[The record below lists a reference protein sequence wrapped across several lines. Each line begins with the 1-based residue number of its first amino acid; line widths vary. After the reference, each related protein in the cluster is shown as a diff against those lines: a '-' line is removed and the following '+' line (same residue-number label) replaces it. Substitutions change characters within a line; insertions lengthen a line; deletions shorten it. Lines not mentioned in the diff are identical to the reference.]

1 MSPAGRVPTSRAPE
15 PSAGTEPG
23 AEGEG
28 RDARINDLALKI
40 ATVNGTGSA
49 SANGLLMQAIFRMGI
64 PVTGKNVF
72 PSNIQGL
79 PTWYEIRVSGEG
91 WTARSPEYDLIVA
104 MNPAT
109 YARDIDEVQTG
120 GWVLHDSSWPLA
132 RELRR
137 EDVTFLGVPLAR
149 MGSEHFHGSR
159 TRILMKNVGY
169 VGALSALLQVDRDVV
184 RSLLEERFG
193 EKKRALLDA
202 NFEAFDLGFEF
213 AREHFDCP
221 LPIRLSPMDATRD
234 SVLIDGNT
242 AAAIGCLYAGATVAS
257 WYPITPS
264 TSLVQAF
271 EAFANRY
278 RKDPDT
284 GKLRV
289 AVIQA
294 EDELAAAGMAIGA
307 GWMGARSFT
316 STSGAGISLMSEFI
330 GLAYYTEIPV
340 VLFDIQRVGPS
351 TGMPT
356 RTQQGDILMVAYAS
370 HGDTKHIALFP
381 ADPKECFELAVA
393 AFDLAERFQTPVF
406 VVSDLDIGMNDWVV
420 PRFEWDDDYR
430 PDRGKVLTAEEL
442 EAGAVFHRYEDVDG
456 DGIPWRTLPG
466 VHPRG
471 AFFTRGSG
479 HDRYARYTEDAG
491 PYTDVVDRLTRK
503 HATAAAHV
511 PAPVIARM
519 PGATMGLLTIGGC
532 DAACREAVHG
542 LAERGVP
549 LDYMRVRAFP
559 FGEEVEAFLLEHP
572 TTFIV
577 EQNRDAQLHH
587 LLLAETAVT
596 KDRLASVRRYGGLPL
611 SAVHVVE
618 DVLGLLGEGGGNGDG
633 AAASGGT
640 VGAAAGA
647 RGGNGA
653 RAEGG
658 RGSPGRSGSDGGS
671 QGRGAG
677 APRNAAGPEGG
688 DA

>member
-1 MSPAGRVPTSRAPE
+1 MSPRARSSQESKP
-15 PSAGTEPG
+15 AAG
-23 AEGEG
+23 AEAGAE
-28 RDARINDLALKI
+28 DEARAIRVNDFALKI

-49 SANGLLMQAIFRMGI
+49 SANGLLMQSIFRMGI

-109 YARDIDEVQTG
+109 YERDIADVQPG
-120 GWVLHDSSWPLA
+120 GWVLHDDSWPLA

-137 EDVTFLGVPLAR
+137 EDVHFLGIPLAR

-159 TRILMKNVGY
+159 TLILMKNVGY
-169 VGALSALLQVDRDVV
+169 VGALAALLEVDRDVV

-193 EKKRALLDA
+193 GKKKALLDA
-202 NFEAFDLGFEF
+202 NFQAFDLGFDY

-221 LPIRLSPMDATRD
+221 LPIRLSPLDETRD
-234 SVLIDGNT
+234 SILIDGNT

-271 EAFANRY
+271 ETYAKRY
-278 RKDPDT
+278 RRDDET
-284 GKLRV
+284 GKLNV

-294 EDELAAAGMAIGA
+294 EDELSAAGMAIGA

-340 VLFDIQRVGPS
+340 VFFDIQRVGPS

-356 RTQQGDILMVAYAS
+356 RTQQGDLLMVAYAS

-381 ADPKECFELAVA
+381 ADPKECFELAVT

-420 PRFEWDDDYR
+420 PRFQWDDAYR
-430 PDRGKVLTAEEL
+430 PDRGKVMTAEEL

-466 VHPRG
+466 THPRG

-491 PYTDVVDRLTRK
+491 PYMDVVDRLTRK
-503 HATAAAHV
+503 HQTARAHV
-511 PAPVIARM
+511 PPALISRT
-519 PGATMGLLTIGGC
+519 PGATMGLVTVGGC
-532 DAACREAVHG
+532 DAACREAVHR
-542 LAERGVP
+542 LAEDGIP
-549 LDYMRVRAFP
+549 LDYMRIRAFP
-559 FGEEVEAFLLEHP
+559 FGEEVEAFLWEHG
-572 TTFIV
+572 TNFVV
-577 EQNRDAQLHH
+577 EQNRDAQLEH
-587 LLLAETAVT
+587 LLIAETDVT

-611 SAVHVVE
+611 SAIHVVE
-618 DVLGLLGEGGGNGDG
+618 DVLERLGAGERNGDG
-633 AAASGGT
+633 TDAVRRESSAAP
-640 VGAAAGA
+640 AG
-647 RGGNGA
+647 N
-653 RAEGG
+653 
-658 RGSPGRSGSDGGS
+658 
-671 QGRGAG
+671 
-677 APRNAAGPEGG
+677 GG